1 MYRLLLSLALT
12 FALAACGDVGESVS
26 QQIAAK
32 ADEVARDLRAE
43 MAGKNLGVGDA
54 HGLPKAEITPEG
66 ELLIDGKALGLDEA
80 QRMLA
85 LAYRE
90 QVTEV
95 AATGAEIGL
104 QGASLATEA
113 MSGAVAAA
121 LAGDG
126 EAFGK
131 KMEGEGEK
139 IRIAAAK
146 LCARVPALL
155 AAQAALA
162 EAVPEFKPY
171 AERAIVKVEGCED
184 GTPDAPEDGT
194 AA

>member
-1 MYRLLLSLALT
+1 MNRLLLPLTLVLAL
-12 FALAACGDVGESVS
+12 AGCGDVGESVS

-32 ADEVARDLRAE
+32 ADEVVRDIRAE
-43 MAGKNLGVGDA
+43 MAAKNLGIGDA

-66 ELLIDGKALGLDEA
+66 ELLIDGQALGLGEA
-80 QRMLA
+80 QRQLA

-90 QVTEV
+90 QLTEIAV
-95 AATGAEIGL
+95 TGAEIGL

-131 KMEGEGEK
+131 KMEAEGEK
-139 IRIAAAK
+139 IRVAAAR
-146 LCARVPALL
+146 LCERVPALL

-171 AERAIVKVEGCED
+171 AERTVVKLEGCED
-184 GTPDAPEDGT
+184 GTPDAPKDGI